1 MLAARGPSIVAAGL
15 ALVAFVALAA
25 LTPHTARADDPS
37 PSPAGTDSPKLTAT
51 APVAPDPTASPPAP
65 PADWTLRRKHTIAEL
80 ELGFIALPNAPIS
93 PSQQGGSLP
102 FGTTIG
108 HGDATASLGLHFLYR
123 GGADWAVGAGALFCP
138 NPTSSTTVANG
149 ITRTHSR
156 DYLWM
161 GAEGRY
167 IPLHYKTVEAW
178 VGLAVG
184 GVVVADRFTTDTGA
198 QVPPLQVP
206 SDLGTSQVTVRSEG
220 FALGLQVGGEWEPA
234 ENLVVGLALRFDNWI
249 LPSQVAPNSPQ
260 CTPIGDCPTL
270 SGPVTEIEFGLRLG
284 YRIPL

>member
-1 MLAARGPSIVAAGL
+1 MPPPS
-15 ALVAFVALAA
+15 
-25 LTPHTARADDPS
+25 
-37 PSPAGTDSPKLTAT
+37 
-51 APVAPDPTASPPAP
+51 P
-65 PADWTLRRKHTIAEL
+65 PADWALRRKHTIAEL

-123 GGADWAVGAGALFCP
+123 GGVDWAFGAGALFCP
-138 NPTSSTTVANG
+138 NPTSSTTTTNG
-149 ITRTHSR
+149 VQRTHSR

-184 GVVVADRFTTDTGA
+184 GVVVADRFTTDTTA
-198 QVPPLQVP
+198 VP
-206 SDLGTSQVTVRSEG
+206 SDLGTAQVTVRSEG
-220 FALGLQVGGEWEPA
+220 FAVGLQIGGEWEPA
-234 ENLVVGLALRFDNWI
+234 ENVVVGLALRLDNWI
-249 LPSQVAPNSPQ
+249 LPSQPAADSPQ

-270 SGPVTEIEFGLRLG
+270 SGPVTEIEFGIRLG
-284 YRIPL
+284 YRIAL

>member
-1 MLAARGPSIVAAGL
+1 MRARPSIVAVG
-15 ALVAFVALAA
+15 FALAFLGVVA
-25 LTPHTARADDPS
+25 PRARADDA
-37 PSPAGTDSPKLTAT
+37 PAAASGDDPAKPTSNVTAT
-51 APVAPDPTASPPAP
+51 PV
-65 PADWTLRRKHTIAEL
+65 DWSLRRKHTIAEL

-123 GGADWAVGAGALFCP
+123 GGADWAIGAGALFCP
-138 NPTSSTTVANG
+138 NPTSETTLVNG

-161 GAEGRY
+161 GAEARY
-167 IPLHYKTVEAW
+167 IPIHFKTVEAW

-184 GVVVADRFTTDTGA
+184 GVLVADRFTTDTTI
-198 QVPPLQVP
+198 QRPPIDVP
-206 SDLGTSQVTVRSEG
+206 SDLGTSQVTVKSEG

-249 LPSQVAPNSPQ
+249 LPSAPSLNSPV

-270 SGPVTEIEFGLRLG
+270 SGPVTEIEFGIRLG